1 MKSTTT
7 KQMITVLMLMAFSI
21 TAMAQQSPTSHF
33 KTVRN
38 EANGSVTCQMF
49 TPQENSKVKVKTL
62 RKESLAKPAKKPRKI
77 VAKDGDNLVKLN
89 IEVVEHNDIIGYP
102 YEVYMFRVSPH
113 EYNYL
118 EIGENEVPAGTYN
131 FYTYFYRMDD
141 NGFECKCEVIKEDI
155 VVDADMTLT
164 FDAYE
169 AKNYVSLDVYD
180 INGNMLVLPK
190 PHYKENGEFEW
201 LDADY
206 ELYRG
211 TTSLLYEG
219 YGDLGGTNGNTY
231 SVSHF
236 YISDVS
242 DKVSIDLTSFFPLDG
257 KFYTVNH
264 YAKNITSDIQMS
276 NDPKD
281 FIVHEEIFKP
291 TPLHSESES
300 TPYPVVTSDG
310 FITFFYG
317 FEMPDGKLTCCIG
330 KIQNLNRSS
339 LIDIA
344 SADYAWTE
352 EEEWDGEIF
361 YLNDARI
368 TRSLPILNID
378 GKLSYYNL
386 GQTSFFR
393 EDRVYEIDGERK
405 TMGLFPSNPVF
416 SYPLSQRV
424 APMIGNSCPMLDVD
438 LLHYPYYDGD
448 GALKQID
455 VFYKGRYGE
464 QRESD
469 NMVAHLLIK
478 EGDEVVYDDALQGS
492 KDYMWLD
499 PHWDNGIVDV
509 TLTNENID
517 VDGLHGKNVTKMQ
530 ADKAKAD
537 RCPPSLSML
546 DFRTSDN
553 MVTDRFA
560 TAADGKLNFYAY
572 DNNFNVTEDWQYYWT
587 VSKPTVEVSYTPYD
601 TEDWKPLPVE
611 EDPSLFFLP
620 TMGYFYS
627 GSLKD
632 VTGAGRE
639 GWFDL
644 KIRLEDEAGN
654 WQEQVI
660 SPAFR
665 IDDLVDTGISDEEL
679 RMKDDNLKAT
689 TVYDLQGRMNNIG
702 CCNKGVSIIRKK
714 NGDVCK
720 VVVR

>member
-1 MKSTTT
+1 MKRTTT
-7 KQMITVLMLMAFSI
+7 KQLLTVLILLAFSM
-21 TAMAQQSPTSHF
+21 TAMAQKPQSKSFRTEWDDANGIVIHEMSMPRADNKVHVKQLPQT
-33 KTVRN
+33 KTVKPTAKRQRIAAKD
-38 EANGSVTCQMF
+38 EANM
-49 TPQENSKVKVKTL
+49 
-62 RKESLAKPAKKPRKI
+62 
-77 VAKDGDNLVKLN
+77 VKLN
-89 IEVVEHNDIIGYP
+89 IEVVEHDDIVGYP
-102 YEVYMFRVSPH
+102 YEVFMFRTSPH
-113 EYNYL
+113 EFNYL
-118 EIGENEVPAGTYN
+118 ELGENEVLPGTYN
-131 FYTYFYRMDD
+131 LFTEFTRKDAD
-141 NGFECKCEVIKEDI
+141 GFFCSYYVFKENVEIK
-155 VVDADMTLT
+155 ADMTLT
-164 FDAYE
+164 FDADE
-169 AKNYVSLDVYD
+169 ARNHVSVDIND
-180 INGNMLVLPK
+180 INGDQLILPRGYFTEDGELCWAELVFLGF
-190 PHYKENGEFEW
+190 HGFGYLE
-201 LDADY
+201 
-206 ELYRG
+206 
-211 TTSLLYEG
+211 YEG
-219 YGDLGGTNGNTY
+219 YGLFLESSGDSKNLCRL
-231 SVSHF
+231 

-242 DKVSIDLTSFFPLDG
+242 EKLKYSFVGLFCKDNML
-257 KFYTVNH
+257 YTVNYFADH
-264 YAKNITSDIQMS
+264 FVPELQLA

-281 FIVHEEIFKP
+281 FVIHEETFKP
-291 TPLHSESES
+291 TPINALSDKN
-300 TPYPVVTSDG
+300 PYPVVNLPGWIAYMDH
-310 FITFFYG
+310 
-317 FEMPDGKLTCCIG
+317 EMPAGKLTCCIG
-330 KIQNLNRSS
+330 KTPQKSETFVM
-339 LIDIA
+339 DIA
-344 SADYAWTE
+344 FADYAWSE

-361 YLNDARI
+361 YWNDERT

-438 LLHYPYYDGD
+438 LLHYPYYEGD

-478 EGDEVVYDDALQGS
+478 EGDEVVYDDALQGYTG
-492 KDYMWLD
+492 YMWLD

-546 DFRTSDN
+546 DFRTNDN

-560 TAADGKLNFYAY
+560 TAADGILNFYAC
-572 DNNFNVTEDWQYYWT
+572 DHNFNVTEDWQYYWT
-587 VSKPTVEVSYTPYD
+587 VFKPTVEVSYTPYD

-644 KIRLEDEAGN
+644 KICLEDEAGN

-665 IDDLVDTGISDEEL
+665 IDDLVDTGIN
-679 RMKDDNLKAT
+679 DNNPFTIGNNPNAT
-689 TVYDLQGRMNNIG
+689 TVYDLMGRRIANDSSTP
-702 CCNKGVSIIRKK
+702 NKGVYIVNGRKVIR
-714 NGDVCK
+714 
-720 VVVR
+720 